1 MTDAEIIQQAL
12 PEIADWYARSRR
24 VLPWRE
30 EPTPYRIWISE
41 IMLQQ
46 TRIEAVIPY
55 YRRFLEELP
64 DIRALAAVEEDR
76 LLKLWEGLGY
86 YSRARNLKKAAV
98 VVIRDYGGEL
108 PRTAAELRRLPG
120 IGDYTAGA
128 IASIACGEPEPAV
141 DGNVLRVVSRLL
153 ASDADILAP
162 ATKKAVTQL
171 LREHYPA
178 GEATALTTEGLME
191 LGETVCVPNGEARC
205 ALCPLR
211 SLCRAFRA
219 GTADRYPVK
228 SPPRPRRIEE
238 RTVLLLRCGGRYAI
252 RQREKR
258 GLLAGLWE
266 FPGLERRESAESLRS
281 LFPQALSLAPLG
293 SARHVFTHVEWHMEG
308 WLLELPGELEGYV
321 WETPEQIRDRY
332 SFPTALKAYL
342 SMMVLSALSR
352 AIRHFNGFSIKS
364 SVFNKFILANLYS
377 FALVFIDLLCYSI
390 ATKDESPLS
399 I

>member
-86 YSRARNLKKAAV
+86 YSRARNLKKAAEV
-98 VVIRDYGGEL
+98 VMRDYGGEL

-128 IASIACGEPEPAV
+128 VASIACGETEPAV

-178 GEATALTTEGLME
+178 GEAAALTTEGLME

-266 FPGLERRESAESLRS
+266 FPGLERRESAEGLRS
-281 LFPQALSLAPLG
+281 LFPQTLSLAPLG

-308 WLLELPGELEGYV
+308 WLLELSGELEGYV

-342 SMMVLSALSR
+342 SM
-352 AIRHFNGFSIKS
+352 I
-364 SVFNKFILANLYS
+364 
-377 FALVFIDLLCYSI
+377 
-390 ATKDESPLS
+390 
-399 I
+399 